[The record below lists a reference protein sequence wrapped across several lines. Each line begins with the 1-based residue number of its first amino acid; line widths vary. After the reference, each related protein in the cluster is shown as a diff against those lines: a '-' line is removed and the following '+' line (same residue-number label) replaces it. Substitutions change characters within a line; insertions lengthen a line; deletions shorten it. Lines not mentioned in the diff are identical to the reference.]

1 MGAAMNAEESSEDPV
16 QRLIDF
22 ERADVITP
30 MIYPPQPR
38 LVVTGVLPYPMD
50 VSLVPLMY
58 VSRPQWWG
66 IQVVG
71 STGPGPTAT
80 PAITAIP
87 YTVELDLQG
96 ISGTKGIEVIGATNS
111 ERIPVPET

>member
-1 MGAAMNAEESSEDPV
+1 VNAKETSDDPV

-22 ERADVITP
+22 ERAEVITP

-50 VSLVPLMY
+50 VSLAPLMY

-71 STGPGPTAT
+71 STGPGPSAT
-80 PAITAIP
+80 PAITSIP
-87 YTVELDLQG
+87 YTVQLDLQG
-96 ISGTKGIEVIGATNS
+96 ISGKEGIEVIGATKT
-111 ERIPVPET
+111 ERIPIPTT

>member
-1 MGAAMNAEESSEDPV
+1 V
-16 QRLIDF
+16 QKLIDF
-22 ERADVITP
+22 SRAEVVSP

-38 LVVTGVLPYPMD
+38 LVVSGALPYPME
-50 VSLVPLMY
+50 VSLEPLIY

-71 STGPGPTAT
+71 TTPPGLSVT

-96 ISGTKGIEVIGATNS
+96 ISGTEGVEVVGATLT
-111 ERIPVPET
+111 ERIAVPTT

>member
-1 MGAAMNAEESSEDPV
+1 
-16 QRLIDF
+16 
-22 ERADVITP
+22 
-30 MIYPPQPR
+30 
-38 LVVTGVLPYPMD
+38 MD

-58 VSRPQWWG
+58 ISRPQWWG

-71 STGPGPTAT
+71 STGPGPSVT

-96 ISGTKGIEVIGATNS
+96 ISGTEGIEVIGATCT
-111 ERIPVPET
+111 ERIAVPAT